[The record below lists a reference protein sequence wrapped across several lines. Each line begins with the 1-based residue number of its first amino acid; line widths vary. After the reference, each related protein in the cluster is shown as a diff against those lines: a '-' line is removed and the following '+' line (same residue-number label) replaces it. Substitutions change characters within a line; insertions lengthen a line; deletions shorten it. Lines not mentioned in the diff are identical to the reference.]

1 MDGWAKIK
9 PAAKYGGVSERT
21 LRGDWL
27 KNGLKHSRLPS
38 GTVLIR
44 YEWIDAYLER
54 FTAKEDTVDRI
65 VAEAM
70 RGIGGK

>member
-44 YEWIDAYLER
+44 YEWIDAYLES
-54 FTAKEDTVDRI
+54 FAGKEDQIDKI
-65 VAEAM
+65 VNETL
-70 RGIGGK
+70 RDFR